1 MLTTNAQP
9 VSTRPFEPNY
19 SKSSQINRPSAKLI
33 ICYDTNKCPQGSKR
47 PSEPNVSQ
55 SSQIDRFGAM
65 LIICY
70 GNNKCAVRF

>member
-9 VSTRPFEPNY
+9 VSTRPSEPNY

-47 PSEPNVSQ
+47 PYMLWQQQMRRSFLSVPNPQ
-55 SSQIDRFGAM
+55 
-65 LIICY
+65 
-70 GNNKCAVRF
+70 